1 MSERMAQ
8 PSRLVEADVVAAL
21 PRLRRYARV
30 LIGDWGRADQ
40 LVMETL
46 ASAWKKQSTWAPEID
61 LPTWL
66 FSLLHAAHRRGQR
79 HRARVPTWASGA
91 VRTGEV
97 GRSKRRAGNGNDA
110 DATAEV
116 WMRVLRLP
124 VEEREVLM
132 LAAVERLSYQDIAT
146 LLDVPVANVV
156 STLTRA
162 RERMITMA
170 SPDVD
175 SSGMP

>member
-1 MSERMAQ
+1 MAQ
-8 PSRLVEADVVAAL
+8 PLELVAADVVAAL

-30 LIGDWGRADQ
+30 LIGDWDRADQ

-46 ASAWKKQSTWAPEID
+46 ASAWKKQRVRAPETD

-66 FSLLHAAHRRGQR
+66 FSLMHAAHRRGQ
-79 HRARVPTWASGA
+79 HRRGLVSTWASGA
-91 VRTGEV
+91 VRAADYGQ
-97 GRSKRRAGNGNDA
+97 SKTRAGNGNDG
-110 DATAEV
+110 DATAKV

-132 LAAVERLSYQDIAT
+132 LAAVERLPYQDIAT
-146 LLDVPVANVV
+146 LLDVPMANVI

-162 RERMITMA
+162 RERMMTMT
-170 SPDVD
+170 SLELD
-175 SSGMP
+175 SGMP

>member
-1 MSERMAQ
+1 MAQ
-8 PSRLVEADVVAAL
+8 PLRLVAADVVAAL

-61 LPTWL
+61 VPTWL
-66 FSLLHAAHRRGQR
+66 FSLMHAAHRRGQR
-79 HRARVPTWASGA
+79 RRGLVRIWASGA
-91 VRTGEV
+91 VRAGDEQ
-97 GRSKRRAGNGNDA
+97 SKR
-110 DATAEV
+110 
-116 WMRVLRLP
+116 RVLRLP
-124 VEEREVLM
+124 LEEREVLM

-146 LLDVPVANVV
+146 LLDVPMANVV

-162 RERMITMA
+162 RERMITMT
-170 SPDVD
+170 PLEVD